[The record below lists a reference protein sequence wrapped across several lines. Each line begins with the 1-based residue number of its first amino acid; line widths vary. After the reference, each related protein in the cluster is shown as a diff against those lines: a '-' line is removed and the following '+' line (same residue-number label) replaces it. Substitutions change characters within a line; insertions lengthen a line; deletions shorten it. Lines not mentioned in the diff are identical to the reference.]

1 MNLRQ
6 QIINDQVEKTKEL
19 LQVKTDKAFLIFTH
33 SLISDTSI
41 HAFSPSDDVD
51 GGQDK
56 QIDAITIEDNNDEA
70 IVYITQAKNETGFSS
85 NQIIK
90 IRNGLNWIFN
100 KSKTDI
106 QTLSNQRFI
115 DAILR
120 YRDLQNNIGPSNIQ
134 VRVSYITNG
143 NSKEYSPECTQEIKT
158 ILDEYDNDT
167 FSSFKFK
174 LIGYDELVDFINS
187 QDKKNNKINAN
198 IKIRYDTNT
207 PSLIKYHNRGLKGI
221 ICTAPAKEIADIVNQ
236 DSKGFVFDLNIRRF
250 LGTQGAVNKDII
262 ETCSHPEE
270 NHLFWFL
277 NNGIT
282 IVCDKVDPITDPD
295 DPSIKIEN
303 MQIVN
308 GCQTASSL
316 AKASRDGT
324 LMEDARV
331 ILRIYE
337 TNELDLV
344 DKIVL
349 TTNNQNKINGKN
361 LRANDIRQ
369 TDIEKGFKLYGF
381 YYERKQR
388 QYIND
393 TIPYAKIA
401 PNEIVA
407 ASYLS
412 IVLKRP
418 SDARSRKY
426 KIWSEFYSKVFSG
439 GIVEPYLISFLVFDY
454 ISEYL
459 KVNFRSEKDEITRYI
474 INNASFHIS
483 RLSSFYWKQNDNW
496 TDQEKLSKEVE
507 LLVSFPN
514 TLNTIIPKAIS
525 SLKKIIENNPKYKTD
540 LNTALKSSELDND
553 INRLLYTMT

>member
-6 QIINDQVEKTKEL
+6 QIINDQVEKTNDI
-19 LQVKTDKAFLIFTH
+19 LQIGLDKAFMVFTH
-33 SLISDTSI
+33 SLIADNSI

-56 QIDAITIEDNNDEA
+56 QIDCITIYDNGDDA
-70 IVYITQAKNETGFSS
+70 IVYISQTKNEYSFSS
-85 NQIIK
+85 NNIIK
-90 IRNGLNWIFN
+90 IRNGLHWIFN
-100 KSKTDI
+100 KSKSDI
-106 QTLSNQRFI
+106 SKLSNQKFI

-120 YRDLQNNIGPSNIQ
+120 YRDLQNHIGPSNIQ
-134 VRVSYITNG
+134 IVVSYITNG
-143 NSKEYSPECTQEIKT
+143 NTKEASEECKQEIKT
-158 ILDEYDNDT
+158 IRDEYDNDT
-167 FSSFKFK
+167 FNSFCFQ
-174 LIGYDELVDFINS
+174 LVGFDELVDLINS
-187 QDKKNNKINAN
+187 QDKKNKKIDAMV
-198 IKIRYDTNT
+198 KIRYDANT

-221 ICTAPAKEIADIVNQ
+221 ICTASAKEIADIVNK
-236 DSKGFVFDLNIRRF
+236 DKKGFVFDLNIRRF
-250 LGTQGAVNKDII
+250 LGSQGAVNKDILN
-262 ETCSHPEE
+262 TCSDPTDK
-270 NHLFWFL
+270 HLFWFL

-295 DPSIKIEN
+295 DPYIKIEN

-316 AKASRDGT
+316 AKASRDNI
-324 LMEDARV
+324 LEDDTRV

-337 TNELDLV
+337 TNDLNLV

-369 TDIEKGFKLYGF
+369 IDIENGFKLYGF

-388 QYIND
+388 QYINESV
-393 TIPYAKIA
+393 PYNKIA

-426 KIWSEFYSKVFSG
+426 KIWGEYYNRIFTG
-439 GIVEPYLISFLVFDY
+439 GIVEPYLISFLVFNY
-454 ISEYL
+454 TSEYL
-459 KVNFRSEKDEITRYI
+459 KTSFKSVKDETTRYL

-483 RLSSFYWKQNDNW
+483 RIASYNWKQNDNW
-496 TDQEKLSKEVE
+496 TDQNKLSKEVD
-507 LLVSFPN
+507 LLINFPK
-514 TLNTIIPKAIS
+514 TLDTTIGKAINF
-525 SLKKIIENNPKYKTD
+525 LKKVIDSNAKYKVD
-540 LNTALKSSELDND
+540 LNSALKSSELDND
-553 INRLLYTMT
+553 INKILYS